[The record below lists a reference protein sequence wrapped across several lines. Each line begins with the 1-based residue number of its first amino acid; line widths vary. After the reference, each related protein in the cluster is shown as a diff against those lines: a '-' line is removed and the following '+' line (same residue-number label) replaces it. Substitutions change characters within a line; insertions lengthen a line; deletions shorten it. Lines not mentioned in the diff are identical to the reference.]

1 MGNPGCPLIGSCN
14 RILGLLNNEYC
25 CAGTSMIPIA
35 CKYLAEMFEVRYIRF
50 IRISS
55 RASVHIPPGCLYI
68 LGHGILPLLHLG

>member
-1 MGNPGCPLIGSCN
+1 
-14 RILGLLNNEYC
+14 
-25 CAGTSMIPIA
+25 MIPIA

-55 RASVHIPPGCLYI
+55 RARSVDPVFGRMFGVLLNRFLVHIHCVHIPPGCLYI